1 MDLWNSIV
9 IDPFVNGLIWI
20 YGLLGG
26 GPGSYGWAILLL
38 TLIIRLAL
46 LPLTMKQQKSAS
58 AMQELQPKIKE
69 LQEKYKNEPETLQK
83 KTMEL
88 YNEHGANPLGGC
100 LPTLIQFPIL
110 IGFYR
115 AITQSL
121 AASPIQLI
129 TLSQHIYQSAP
140 AWLPNAVSLIPLN
153 SMFLGMNLATPPT
166 TIPQYIV
173 PLLVVGSTWIQQKLL
188 TPPNT
193 NPDPQQAAMT
203 QSMQIMMPMMVGM
216 FSLQF
221 PIGLSVYWI
230 AANLAGLLQAALM
243 GRLTK
248 DSLKNLLG
256 MASEED
262 SKSRRGSSRVSS
274 RERAATGKQR
284 K

>member
-1 MDLWNSIV
+1 MWNQIV
-9 IDPFVNGLIWI
+9 IDPFVNSLIWI
-20 YGLLGG
+20 YGFLGG

-46 LPLTMKQQKSAS
+46 LPLTMKQQKSA
-58 AMQELQPKIKE
+58 AVMQELQPKIKA
-69 LQEKYKNEPETLQK
+69 LQEKYKNDPENLQK

-88 YNEHGANPLGGC
+88 YKEHGANPLGGC

-129 TLSQHIYQSAP
+129 ELSQHLYQTAP
-140 AWLPNAVSLIPLN
+140 AWLPPAASLIPLN
-153 SMFLGMNLATPPT
+153 STFLGMNLATPPAS
-166 TIPQYIV
+166 IPQYIV
-173 PLLVVGSTWIQQKLL
+173 PLLVVGTTWLQQKLL

-203 QSMQIMMPMMVGM
+203 QSMQVMMPLMVGM

-221 PIGLSVYWI
+221 PIGLSIYWI
-230 AANLAGLLQAALM
+230 AANFAGLVQAAIM
-243 GRLTK
+243 GRLTW
-248 DSLKNLLG
+248 DSFKNLINLTPQ
-256 MASEED
+256 EEPTG
-262 SKSRRGSSRVSS
+262 RRGSSRG
-274 RERAATGKQR
+274 RAATSSRR